1 MLTTTQAAAHIG
13 KSASWLNKSRMT
25 GNGPVYLKIG
35 GAVRYQPI
43 DLDTWL
49 ASQRRTAVY
58 EHANDNS
65 RAQAA

>member
-25 GNGPVYLKIG
+25 GNGPTYLKLG
-35 GAVRYQPI
+35 GSVRYTAA
-43 DLDTWL
+43 DLDAWL
-49 ASQRRTAVY
+49 AGQRRTAVY
-58 EHANDNS
+58 EHANDND